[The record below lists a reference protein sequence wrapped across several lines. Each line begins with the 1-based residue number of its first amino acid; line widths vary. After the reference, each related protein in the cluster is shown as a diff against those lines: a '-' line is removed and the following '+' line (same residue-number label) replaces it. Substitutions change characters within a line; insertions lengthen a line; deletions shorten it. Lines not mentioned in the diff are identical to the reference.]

1 MIRPSVLLFALLMS
15 APAVYRYAT
24 DDVDISQV
32 LIRFLI
38 AVPIAALLL
47 AGLRFVTAGY
57 GKTAEAGTEADNT
70 ATTGTAAA
78 EPGKPVP
85 GGPAN
90 PESAE
95 HPS

>member
-1 MIRPSVLLFALLMS
+1 MIRPAVLLFALLMS
-15 APAVYRYAT
+15 APAVYRYVN
-24 DDVDISQV
+24 DDIDISQV

-57 GKTAEAGTEADNT
+57 GKSAE
-70 ATTGTAAA
+70 AAA
-78 EPGKPVP
+78 EPGKTAEAGKPAL
-85 GGPAN
+85 GGSAD